1 MRAFDFIT
9 YSEKPLMFILFIAAC
24 VLGGATILFFLFLPI
39 VRRRRAVRDFQKRYY
54 KEIRK
59 IADLEDYYL
68 INNLAIRN
76 NNQLIC
82 KIDHVLFGNK
92 YIYVIKDRY
101 YRGAISGNKH
111 DKIWKFYTKGNKSL
125 EMENPM
131 RVNEKRVDKL
141 SLVTQIDMS
150 FFISVVLINDD
161 CVIRNTKELNKD
173 NSFIVSKKNLKKLI
187 KTIEKRDVRNMD
199 PKQLQYAVQDIS
211 RLFGR
216 GKKGKGNSTATATT
230 DFLNNG

>member
-1 MRAFDFIT
+1 MRLFFIT
-9 YSEKPLMFILFIAAC
+9 YNENPLMFVLFIAAC
-24 VLGGATILFFLFLPI
+24 VLGVTLILFFIILPFAHN
-39 VRRRRAVRDFQKRYY
+39 RRAIRDFQKRYY

-59 IADLEDYYL
+59 IADLQDYYL

-92 YIYVIKDRY
+92 YIYVIKDRF
-101 YRGAISGNKH
+101 YRGAISGNKN
-111 DKIWKFYTKGNKSL
+111 DKIWMFYTKGNKSL

-131 RVNEKRVDKL
+131 KVNEKRVDKL

-150 FFISVVLINDD
+150 FFISIVLINDD
-161 CVIRNTKELNKD
+161 CVVKSTKELNRD
-173 NSFIVSKKNLKKLI
+173 NSFIVSKRNLSKLI
-187 KTIEKRDVRNMD
+187 KTIEKRNVRNMD
-199 PKQLQYAVQDIS
+199 PKQLEYAVQDIS

-216 GKKGKGNSTATATT
+216 NKKGRGNSTATSTA
-230 DFLNNG
+230 DFINNG